1 MARRCA
7 RSVDRSRGGVELGL
21 YLRCEIALLIDEL
34 GELPRAHPPLELAR
48 AARELGDHPRGET
61 LLEHLEVLALLG
73 DDLGQ
78 VLLVAT
84 LLGEG

>member
-7 RSVDRSRGGVELGL
+7 RGVDRSGGGVELGL

-34 GELPRAHPPLELAR
+34 GELPRARLTLELAR

-84 LLGEG
+84 LLG